1 MREKTLFLGSNK
13 SKARETDFIQ
23 RVLYIESA
31 IICVRNY
38 EFYQ

>member
-23 RVLYIESA
+23 RVLYIKK
-31 IICVRNY
+31 
-38 EFYQ
+38 

>member
-23 RVLYIESA
+23 RVLIA
-31 IICVRNY
+31 KKLLK
-38 EFYQ
+38 

>member
-23 RVLYIESA
+23 RVLLNKEEA
-31 IICVRNY
+31 
-38 EFYQ
+38 